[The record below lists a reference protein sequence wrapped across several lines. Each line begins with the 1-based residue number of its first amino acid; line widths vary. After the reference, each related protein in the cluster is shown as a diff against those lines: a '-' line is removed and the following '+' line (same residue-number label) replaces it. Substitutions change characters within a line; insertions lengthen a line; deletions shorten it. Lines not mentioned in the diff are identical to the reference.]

1 MITKP
6 ISAVYKNGSFIPDG
20 KLDLPENSR
29 VSLILVDMS
38 TALSS
43 PGSSKEQLNSEYC
56 AAKDYFQF
64 ERENQCVPSDDELN
78 YYLEIA
84 THETR

>member
-6 ISAVYKNGSFIPDG
+6 ISAVYQNGYFIPDNE
-20 KLDLPENSR
+20 LDLPENSR
-29 VSLILVDMS
+29 VFLILVEE
-38 TALSS
+38 LSE
-43 PGSSKEQLNSEYC
+43 KQLNSEYS

-64 ERENQCVPSDDELN
+64 ERENRCVPSDDELN

-84 THETR
+84 TNETG